1 MKKPEQCAQHSLE
14 KYCVEHGK
22 HTKAQDTLE
31 TAELCHHDEKGG
43 KLQTALDQYLEKELY
58 PMHMPGH
65 KRRCAVMPTNVL
77 RYDFTEVSG
86 TDDLHHA
93 EGILKDA
100 MERTRRLVGSDR
112 TWYLVNG
119 STCGNLAGVSA
130 IVPYDGEVIVARNCH
145 RSVFHA
151 LELRHAHPHWLWP
164 SMEPETGI
172 FNSVRPEEV
181 EALLSAY
188 PNSAAVVL
196 TSPSYE
202 GVVSDI
208 RSIAELCH
216 RHDVPLMVDE
226 AHGAHFGLVPT
237 AGFPDSAV
245 HQGADLSVQSAHKTL
260 LGMTQT
266 AYLHLRGNRISEETL
281 EEKLA
286 IFETSSPSYPLMLSL
301 AGCTDFMETEGEACF
316 CAWAAALHEFDE
328 IIRPLRCLRVLC
340 HGRDARSTHA
350 FYDFDPSK
358 LVVDCS
364 RTSMTGEVLQD
375 LLRTRFHYELE
386 MAQPAYALAMT
397 GPGDDFTELR
407 RFGEALCTI
416 DRELEDE
423 ASQRSLSPQTVDAS
437 VRRVERALDEES
449 SVESVLKQARNSVD
463 SCADFDAFMVEN
475 QESVMTP
482 CDAVEEKQESQTPKA
497 SVRLPEMETQE
508 SVMAPCDAVEA
519 STVMIPRT
527 DALDQVSG
535 EYVYSYPPGVPIL
548 VPGERIT
555 EKVLQYLERAEREE
569 RALRYSRS
577 EAFPGKLAC
586 VSTGDASRLV
596 ALKPKHSIYD
606 FGK

>member
-1 MKKPEQCAQHSLE
+1 
-14 KYCVEHGK
+14 
-22 HTKAQDTLE
+22 
-31 TAELCHHDEKGG
+31 
-43 KLQTALDQYLEKELY
+43 
-58 PMHMPGH
+58 
-65 KRRCAVMPTNVL
+65 
-77 RYDFTEVSG
+77 
-86 TDDLHHA
+86 
-93 EGILKDA
+93 
-100 MERTRRLVGSDR
+100 
-112 TWYLVNG
+112 
-119 STCGNLAGVSA
+119 
-130 IVPYDGEVIVARNCH
+130 
-145 RSVFHA
+145 
-151 LELRHAHPHWLWP
+151 
-164 SMEPETGI
+164 
-172 FNSVRPEEV
+172 
-181 EALLSAY
+181 
-188 PNSAAVVL
+188 
-196 TSPSYE
+196 
-202 GVVSDI
+202 
-208 RSIAELCH
+208 
-216 RHDVPLMVDE
+216 
-226 AHGAHFGLVPT
+226 
-237 AGFPDSAV
+237 
-245 HQGADLSVQSAHKTL
+245 
-260 LGMTQT
+260 
-266 AYLHLRGNRISEETL
+266 
-281 EEKLA
+281 
-286 IFETSSPSYPLMLSL
+286 
-301 AGCTDFMETEGEACF
+301 
-316 CAWAAALHEFDE
+316 
-328 IIRPLRCLRVLC
+328 
-340 HGRDARSTHA
+340 
-350 FYDFDPSK
+350 
-358 LVVDCS
+358 
-364 RTSMTGEVLQD
+364 MTGEVLQD

-437 VRRVERALDEES
+437 VRRVERALDEGS

-527 DALDQVSG
+527 DALDRVSG

-577 EAFPGKLAC
+577 EAFPGQLAC

-596 ALKPKHSIYD
+596 ALKPKHSVYD